1 MVHKIGPPG
10 VIHFFQFIF
19 FNQVFLG
26 MKRYF
31 FTFFFSG
38 MKFRPTPRG
47 DQFFLGENLFN
58 KIFFG
63 IEKKITSKCFRELLS
78 DFPLK
83 ESSGGGIQFC
93 WDFLFNHIFWE
104 QKKRFVLNFFMGRK
118 CCPQPPNKLFSGKL
132 FNQFVGNA

>member
-1 MVHKIGPPG
+1 
-10 VIHFFQFIF
+10 
-19 FNQVFLG
+19 

-47 DQFFLGENLFN
+47 DKFFLGENLFN

-83 ESSGGGIQFC
+83 ESSGGGIQFS
-93 WDFLFNHIFWE
+93 WDFFLTIFFGNRKRDLFLIFLWEGNVAPNPPTNYFQVNYLTSLLGMHEKFSSHIF
-104 QKKRFVLNFFMGRK
+104 
-118 CCPQPPNKLFSGKL
+118 
-132 FNQFVGNA
+132 